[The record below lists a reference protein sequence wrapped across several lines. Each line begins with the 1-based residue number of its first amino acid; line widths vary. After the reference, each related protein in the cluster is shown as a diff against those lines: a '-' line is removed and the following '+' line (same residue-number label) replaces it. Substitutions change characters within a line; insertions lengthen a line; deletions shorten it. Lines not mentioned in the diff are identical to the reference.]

1 MRVTQLVFGR
11 KQSTRIAYWK
21 NLQWFVL
28 RPKNL
33 GFRYIL
39 RRWRKHALF
48 MAEFVAEAISKCT
61 IDKRFLLFGFATC
74 ALATLASR
82 PMIRHSICNG
92 MHLNV
97 RSAVS

>member
-1 MRVTQLVFGR
+1 MT
-11 KQSTRIAYWK
+11 
-21 NLQWFVL
+21 
-28 RPKNL
+28 
-33 GFRYIL
+33 
-39 RRWRKHALF
+39 
-48 MAEFVAEAISKCT
+48 ECVAEAISKCT

-97 RSAVS
+97 RSAVRSTRNTLAAKRIFARNLMLVLNRCVKVTLWSFGDWTDLVEVSVI